1 MADGAACSGFRRDEQ
16 VLAHAQRTLSYAT
29 ACAAAGDAEGFG
41 MAVKHAVELL
51 LDLLG
56 DHVLD
61 AVGAIAAG
69 GAAPAMEPPDLEP
82 APAPETPVKR
92 KRGNPAERAD
102 AKVTRLPR
110 NSAPWPPEHEP
121 EVRGSS
127 ARRTDGPKKF
137 RLFEAYG
144 DTWKPVATGTASELA
159 SEYGVT
165 ANQVYALSRKK
176 GSTSGDGRW
185 RCEAVG

>member
-1 MADGAACSGFRRDEQ
+1 MEADAAERRFGRDEQ

-29 ACAAAGDAEGFG
+29 ACAAAGDADWFG

-56 DHVLD
+56 DHVLE
-61 AVGAIAAG
+61 GASA
-69 GAAPAMEPPDLEP
+69 AMEPPDLEP
-82 APAPETPVKR
+82 APAPEMPVKP
-92 KRGNPAERAD
+92 KMGKSATLP

-127 ARRTDGPKKF
+127 ARRTGAAKRF
-137 RLFEAYG
+137 RLFEADG
-144 DTWKPVATGTASELA
+144 DTWKHVATGTASELA

-185 RCEAVG
+185 RCEKVG